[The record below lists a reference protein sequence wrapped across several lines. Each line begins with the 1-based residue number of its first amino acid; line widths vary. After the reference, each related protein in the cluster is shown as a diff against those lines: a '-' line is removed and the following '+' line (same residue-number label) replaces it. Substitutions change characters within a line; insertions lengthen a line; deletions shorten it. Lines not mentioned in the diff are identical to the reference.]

1 MKIAFFGLE
10 DRQVKY
16 FNDKIIGQDVEYHTE
31 SLQDAK
37 GDSFYDA
44 EILAVFVYSKV
55 TKKELDKF
63 KKLKFI
69 ATMSTGFDHID
80 LEECKERGIPV
91 CNVPAYGDNTV
102 AEHAFGLILNLSR
115 QIHKA
120 YQRTIKKD
128 FEYEGLLGFDLK
140 GKTLGVLGT
149 GRIGQNSIRI
159 AKGFSMNVI
168 AYDVFQRPELQD
180 QLGFKYV
187 ELDELLT
194 QSDIITIHVPLL
206 KETEHMI
213 NKETIAKMKKGA
225 FIINTARG
233 QIINT
238 RDLINALE
246 SGHLGG
252 AGIDVLEGELFL
264 KKILKP
270 KTEQEK
276 ELVNEAHE
284 LMKMPNVIVTPHLAF
299 YSKEGVQRIM
309 DATLDNLF
317 DYIENRG
324 LRNQVKQ

>member
-1 MKIAFFGLE
+1 MKIVFFGIE
-10 DRQVKY
+10 DRQIHY
-16 FNDKIIGQDVEYHTE
+16 FNEKIIGHDVEYHTE

-44 EILAVFVYSKV
+44 DILCVFVYSKV
-55 TKKELDKF
+55 TSKELAKF
-63 KKLKFI
+63 KNLKFI
-69 ATMSTGFDHID
+69 AAMSTGFDHID
-80 LEECKERGIPV
+80 VEECKERGIPV

-102 AEHAFGLILNLSR
+102 AEHAFGLILTLSR

-120 YQRTIKKD
+120 YLRTIKKE

-149 GRIGQNSIRI
+149 GRIGQNSI
-159 AKGFSMNVI
+159 KMGNGFSMNVV
-168 AYDVFQRPELQD
+168 AYDVFQRPELQT

-187 ELDELLT
+187 SLDDLLV

-206 KETEHMI
+206 KETTHMI
-213 NKETIAKMKKGA
+213 NKETIAKMKKGVY
-225 FIINTARG
+225 IINTARG

-238 RDLINALE
+238 RDLIIGLE
-246 SGHLGG
+246 SGYIGG

-264 KKILKP
+264 KKILAP
-270 KTEQEK
+270 KTSEEK
-276 ELVNEAHE
+276 ELVKEAHE
-284 LMKMPNVIVTPHLAF
+284 LMKLPNVVVTPHLAF

-309 DATLDNLF
+309 DATLDNIF

-324 LRNQVKQ
+324 LRNQVKF